1 MTQKRY
7 PAYKPSGIE
16 WIGEIPSQWECIPI
30 RWSCSVFSGGT
41 PNKDKPEYWDSQDI
55 PWLNSGEVNKGAI
68 FNSDNFI
75 SITGF
80 QNSSAKWIKKHTV
93 LMALA
98 GQGKTKGSVATL
110 EIEATCNQSM
120 AAIEPISGKIDY
132 KYLFYFLKSKYT
144 QIRGLVGEDRDG
156 LNLELIKGIILP
168 KPPLNEQLNITSY
181 LDKKTALIDSTI
193 RQKERLL
200 ELLQEERTAI
210 INRAVTRG
218 LDPNVP
224 MKDSGVEW
232 LGQIPEHWEVIKIK
246 YIAELK
252 YGLGQPPKYKEDG
265 LPLIRA
271 TNVYRGDIDE
281 NDLVFVDPED
291 VPWERDPVLK
301 KGDIIVVR
309 SGAYTADSAI
319 IPQKYDGAITGYDM
333 VVRATG
339 ILDEFLALCL
349 LSDYVLL
356 AQLYQ
361 HRLRAAQPHLNREE
375 LGETVI
381 LLPPLSEQE
390 GIVKKVKLERGA
402 IDSTIITVR
411 KQRLLLQEYRT
422 TLINDVVTG
431 KRCILN

>member
-1 MTQKRY
+1 
-7 PAYKPSGIE
+7 
-16 WIGEIPSQWECIPI
+16 
-30 RWSCSVFSGGT
+30 
-41 PNKDKPEYWDSQDI
+41 
-55 PWLNSGEVNKGAI
+55 
-68 FNSDNFI
+68 
-75 SITGF
+75 
-80 QNSSAKWIKKHTV
+80 
-93 LMALA
+93 
-98 GQGKTKGSVATL
+98 
-110 EIEATCNQSM
+110 M